1 MFLCLQQSVPK
12 DTETCFGITDYD
24 ETCCKRYF
32 VEVFQKQEKLQ
43 FLPFNLK
50 IPGKTTWCLQ
60 STTET

>member
-12 DTETCFGITDYD
+12 DTETCFGITDSD

-50 IPGKTTWCLQ
+50 IPGKTT
-60 STTET
+60 